1 MKNEKYYPFTKPN
14 NDPWDIN
21 ALSNHPKNIIK
32 EIPNMIGKHI
42 SEIPC
47 DVQEFEK
54 AKGDYNKAL
63 EKSNFSEK
71 IKYQTCTNK
80 KSYMI

>member
-1 MKNEKYYPFTKPN
+1 
-14 NDPWDIN
+14 
-21 ALSNHPKNIIK
+21 
-32 EIPNMIGKHI
+32 MIGKHI

-71 IKYQTCTNK
+71 IKYQTCMNK